1 MALEGKQAVIVD
13 SLRKFMRR
21 GAHNHL
27 LNLLRKVRPGDFPAL
42 WTKLTEKEQLNLF
55 RGLVPREVEL
65 GADFLSH
72 LPPEPAA
79 ELLVGLGVEIGA
91 RLLEQCPDDDAA
103 NILASVPEEFRATLL
118 EGMHRDEAAEVE
130 KLLIYDEE
138 TAGRIMTPEVFS
150 LPEQTTIGDA
160 ITALQQVGDVEL
172 AFYIYVVDDRDHL
185 VGVLSLRQ
193 LLLHRP
199 DMHLRELM
207 NTDLIVVRT
216 DTDQEDAARVAMK
229 YDLIAV
235 PVVDDQ
241 GRLVGI
247 ITIDDL
253 VDVMREEATEDF
265 YRLAGTSE
273 EERHRTGLWAS
284 VRSRTP
290 WLAASLVGGIVAS
303 VVIGSFE
310 ETLKVLPILAAFI
323 PVLLGMGGNIGTQ
336 SSTIIVRGLAT
347 GRVETANLGRVVA
360 KEMGTA
366 TVLGLIYGVVLGL
379 TTFFYWEVS
388 WQTSV
393 AVGVSLL
400 GSMLIAASIG
410 SFVPMILHRV
420 GVDPAVA
427 TGPFVT
433 TSVDVLATLLFF
445 SVSVALVLRG
455 G

>member
-1 MALEGKQAVIVD
+1 
-13 SLRKFMRR
+13 
-21 GAHNHL
+21 
-27 LNLLRKVRPGDFPAL
+27 
-42 WTKLTEKEQLNLF
+42 
-55 RGLVPREVEL
+55 
-65 GADFLSH
+65 
-72 LPPEPAA
+72 
-79 ELLVGLGVEIGA
+79 
-91 RLLEQCPDDDAA
+91 
-103 NILASVPEEFRATLL
+103 
-118 EGMHRDEAAEVE
+118 MHRDEAAEVE

-323 PVLLGMGGNIGTQ
+323 PVILGMGGNIGTQ